1 MSEPPEELVAVKIGW
16 VPRWQQNHLDA
27 VRRAWVQLLTWLR
40 EHHRKQF
47 DSFDGSIEAYYTRR
61 FLDSISNAN
70 APMAVNTETSA
81 QPFLRDGQSVA
92 PSIKIALTW
101 LQEHLGVNL
110 LGTLSL
116 EAIPRAPQRPSRPAT
131 AIPLKA
137 CCTLEKTA
145 ASRLP
150 LPLRIVCSFAC
161 LMILGVSR
169 FTQVQESRWVSVYV
183 LPAKDSSLEGD
194 QPRKEMPGCEQV
206 GAFLLVRSRRLHA
219 AQLALGPS
227 RSARAVPRRDLRSA
241 RQTGRGT
248 IFTRQPSCSTVL
260 AHPPSS

>member
-1 MSEPPEELVAVKIGW
+1 MSEPPDELVAVAIGS
-16 VPRWQQNHLDA
+16 VSRWQQNHLDA

-47 DSFDGSIEAYYTRR
+47 DSFDGSVEAYYTRR
-61 FLDSISNAN
+61 FLDSIVNAN

-101 LQEHLGVNL
+101 LEEHLGVNL
-110 LGTLSL
+110 CMRTLSL

-145 ASRLP
+145 ASRVP
-150 LPLRIVCSFAC
+150 LPLRVVCAFAC

-169 FTQVQESRWVSVYV
+169 FTQLQDSRWVSMCCLHKIRVVKAINRAEKCRGSHGEDDGNYSV
-183 LPAKDSSLEGD
+183 KRWEFS
-194 QPRKEMPGCEQV
+194 QRKWFGS
-206 GAFLLVRSRRLHA
+206 GVRQGRAGRC
-219 AQLALGPS
+219 
-227 RSARAVPRRDLRSA
+227 AR
-241 RQTGRGT
+241 
-248 IFTRQPSCSTVL
+248 
-260 AHPPSS
+260 